1 MFDLPP
7 PAFERVVLDAKVEIG
22 YGVAVGDVDGDG
34 RRDVLL
40 VDAHEVRWYRAPD
53 WQRFVL
59 CGRLSEADHV
69 ALAARDV
76 DGDGKCEVAVA
87 AGWNP
92 GDTVGSGALFWLE
105 APADRTQPW
114 TPRALPSAPTLHRI
128 AFVHQPGL
136 AVGDWSLVG
145 LPLHGRGSKSGE
157 GGDGARLLT
166 LPLQEIQELRDGAD
180 GHAETHDHDAGDDHH
195 PGDGHGHEHGA
206 RATSRS
212 RFEGRLE
219 FREAHGFD
227 VVDRDGDGIEEL
239 LLAEREG
246 VWPLVRLDGGEFAG
260 DWGGLPLPRGDA
272 SGAPLPPHA
281 ASEVR
286 LGQRRDGR
294 RFLATIEPFHG
305 NALVATFEPARAGEP
320 WRRTVVDES
329 LAEGHA
335 LRCGDLLMRGE
346 SQIVAGWRRPDA
358 RGKTGIR
365 LYAPRADRGGAGPIA
380 FEAMTVDESIACE
393 DLQLADLDADGRLDI
408 VASGRATHDLVL
420 LLNRTPWPI
429 AAPRDEE
436 PASRFAQRAPLDVE
450 ALGAIDRT
458 LAEARARGELPP
470 AVVAVGR
477 SDGLHFM
484 RASEGGDRSLPLDA
498 LFDLASLT
506 KPLVTAALVA
516 DLADGAESAAG
527 GAAAGFSLDDPLV
540 KWLPEVA
547 ARDVT
552 VRHCLLHTAG
562 FVPDNELADYQAGS
576 AAAWAKLFAQQ
587 PATPPGVQFT
597 YSDVGYELLGK
608 LVERLHGA
616 PLDEVARRVLFEPLA
631 LRDTRFVPDA
641 ELAKRCVPTE
651 RRDGVLL
658 QGVVHD
664 PRAALLGGVAG
675 HAGLFSSA
683 LDLAR
688 FARMVLHEGELD
700 GVRVLSRAAVA
711 RLTTPQH
718 AASGTLR
725 TPGFDARSRFSS
737 NRGATMGWRA
747 FGHGGFT
754 GTGLWI
760 DPDQDLFVLFLSSRL
775 APEPDLVVNP
785 LIGRIASIAAAAVG
799 RPSGGGATDRAID
812 GAIDGA
818 NAGDDEAASE
828 AASEAA
834 REAALEAAHEAEL
847 EAAEPFPVQTGADL
861 VAATGGGRLLG
872 RKIGL
877 IANQSARTRDGT
889 PLVLLLQSLRPALE
903 LRVLFSPEHGFAG
916 RADEEVADSVDAAS
930 GLPIVSLYGERQAPT
945 AEQLAGLDTLLFDL
959 QDAGARCYTYASTL
973 ALCMEAA
980 AAAGIRFV
988 VLDRPNPIGGIAIG
1002 GPLPDSGRSSF
1013 TALHPL
1019 PLRHGLTM
1027 GELARL
1033 YAAERGLALE
1043 LEVVELAGWRRAQLF
1058 DATLLPWIDPSPNLR
1073 TLDAALLYPGLVVL
1087 ERTSLSLGRGT
1098 DLPFEQFGAPWLD
1111 ARALV
1116 AALTERRL
1124 PGVTFME
1131 VAFTPSGSKHAGVA
1145 CRGVRLHVVDRAALD
1160 PFRVVLEIAAQ
1171 LHARHADVWSLDE
1184 VDGLLCSKATI
1195 AALRAGRAPELIA
1208 EEWAAE
1214 AEAFRA
1220 RRAPFLLYE

>member
-7 PAFERVVLDAKVEIG
+7 PAFERVVIDATVEIG
-22 YGVAVGDVDGDG
+22 YGVAVADVDGDG

-53 WQRFVL
+53 WQRYVL
-59 CGRLSEADHV
+59 CGRLSDADHV

-105 APADRTQPW
+105 PPADRTQPW
-114 TPRALPSAPTLHRI
+114 TPRALPCAPTLHRI

-145 LPLHGRGSKSGE
+145 LPLHGRASKNGE

-166 LPLQEIQELRDGAD
+166 LPWREVPELRDGAE
-180 GHAETHDHDAGDDHH
+180 GHEPHSGVAHDHDAGDDHH
-195 PGDGHGHEHGA
+195 PGDGHGHDHGA
-206 RATSRS
+206 RTTSRS

-227 VVDRDGDGIEEL
+227 VVDRDGDGVEEL

-246 VWPLVRLDGGEFAG
+246 IWPLVRLDGGEFAG
-260 DWGGLPLPRGDA
+260 DWGGLPLPRADA
-272 SGAPLPPHA
+272 SGALLPPHA

-320 WRRTVVDES
+320 WVRTVVDES

-346 SQIVAGWRRPDA
+346 SQLVAGWRRPDA

-380 FEAMTVDESIACE
+380 FEAMTLDESIACE
-393 DLQLADLDADGRLDI
+393 DLQLADLDADGRLDV

-420 LLNRTPWPI
+420 LLNRTPWPT
-429 AAPRDEE
+429 AAPREEE
-436 PASRFAQRAPLDVE
+436 PAQRFARRAPFDVA
-450 ALGAIDRT
+450 ALGAIDRA
-458 LAEARARGELPP
+458 LADARARGELPP
-470 AVVAVGR
+470 TVVAIGR
-477 SDGLHFM
+477 SDGLHYA
-484 RASEGGDRSLPLDA
+484 RARGADASAPLPLDA

-516 DLADGAESAAG
+516 DLADGADSAAG
-527 GAAAGFSLDDPLV
+527 AAAAGFSLDDPLA

-552 VRHCLLHTAG
+552 VRQCLLHTAG
-562 FVPDNELADYQAGS
+562 FVPDNELADYQAGRE
-576 AAAWAKLFAQQ
+576 AAWERLFAQQ
-587 PATPPGVQFT
+587 PVTPPGVQFT

-616 PLDEVARRVLFEPLA
+616 PLDVVARRVLFEPLA
-631 LRDTRFVPDA
+631 LRDTGYRPDA
-641 ELAKRCVPTE
+641 AQAARCVPTE
-651 RRDGVLL
+651 VRDGALL
-658 QGVVHD
+658 RGVVHD

-718 AASGTLR
+718 AASGALR

-737 NRGATMGWRA
+737 NRGATMGGRA

-754 GTGLWI
+754 GTALWI
-760 DPDQDLFVLFLSSRL
+760 DPDLDLFVLFLSSRL
-775 APEPDLVVNP
+775 APEPDVVVNP

-799 RPSGGGATDRAID
+799 RPSGGGATDRATD
-812 GAIDGA
+812 GV
-818 NAGDDEAASE
+818 NSGDDE

-834 REAALEAAHEAEL
+834 REAAR
-847 EAAEPFPVQTGADL
+847 EAAEPFPVETGADL

-889 PLVLLLQSLRPALE
+889 PLVELLQSLRPALE

-916 RADEEVADSVDAAS
+916 RADEEVADSVDAAT

-945 AEQLAGLDTLLFDL
+945 TAQLEGLDTLVFDL

-980 AAAGIRFV
+980 AAAGVRFV
-988 VLDRPNPIGGIAIG
+988 VLDRPNPIGGVAIG
-1002 GPLPDSGRSSF
+1002 GPLPDSGRASF

-1033 YAAERGLALE
+1033 YVAERGLALE

-1145 CRGVRLHVVDRAALD
+1145 CRGVRVHVVDRAALD
-1160 PFRVVLEIAAQ
+1160 PFRVVLEIAAE
-1171 LHARHADVWSLDE
+1171 LHARHADVWSLDD
-1184 VDGLLCSKATI
+1184 VDALLCSKATI

-1208 EEWAAE
+1208 EEWQAE
-1214 AEAFRA
+1214 AEAFRV